1 MRIVF
6 RPEAE
11 ADRAEIHDHIAAD
24 SPARAVDRCVVID
37 RVLGGVVEIIT
48 IVHGS
53 RDVDTAVRGM
63 GA

>member
-1 MRIVF
+1 MRLVF

-11 ADRAEIHDHIAAD
+11 ADLADIHDHIAAD
-24 SPARAVDRCVVID
+24 SPACAIDRYVVID
-37 RVLGGVVEIIT
+37 RMLGDVVEIVSIL
-48 IVHGS
+48 HGS